1 MRSQRDY
8 KLHRERHRPNKAE
21 RNRQR
26 ESEPLNAQEK
36 DWVARMMD
44 SFTEKR
50 NRYDRT
56 AVVGSSASA
65 KHSDTSHIR
74 STKRHSTSTE
84 ALGRD
89 EAKSKDIRRKSS
101 KASFQSVDL
110 SKSRPSPRS
119 SPRPQSSTEPKS
131 LRRVRDTVSFDS
143 IRPAPDVREVNR
155 RRRSSQALSQ
165 SFTRVHDRNQEK

>member
-8 KLHRERHRPNKAE
+8 KLHRERHRPNKSD

-26 ESEPLNAQEK
+26 ESEPPNAQEK

-50 NRYDRT
+50 NRYDWT
-56 AVVGSSASA
+56 TVVGSSAPA
-65 KHSDTSHIR
+65 KHSDTSHTR
-74 STKRHSTSTE
+74 STKRYSTE
-84 ALGRD
+84 GLSRD
-89 EAKSKDIRRKSS
+89 EARPKEIRRKSS

-110 SKSRPSPRS
+110 SKSRSSPRS
-119 SPRPQSSTEPKS
+119 SPRPLSSTEPKS

-143 IRPAPDVREVNR
+143 IRPAPDVQEVNR

-165 SFTRVHDRNQEK
+165 SFTRFHDRNQEK